1 MSEKVYDIA
10 IIGGGPGGYVA
21 AIRAAQMGAKVAL
34 IEMER
39 VGGCCLNR
47 GCIPTKA
54 MVHQAEV
61 YQQMLKSAE
70 YGLPI
75 DGAVRIDFPRF
86 MQRVDE
92 VTETLVSGVEE
103 LIKGHAIDEYRGI
116 ATIVRPGL
124 MRVIVQEGGAYQIDR
139 RGLPSLGEVPDS
151 AIREVTAKK
160 IVVATGSKS
169 ARAPIPGN
177 DLPGVLASREL
188 LRVKELPR
196 SMVIIGASV
205 VGMEFACIFNA
216 LGVEVNVLARRTFL
230 KGADDKL
237 VKRFRPLAARQGI
250 KITQGV
256 DFREIAQ
263 ADDGLLRVGYE
274 YKGQV
279 MHAEGQ
285 IVLLATGRD
294 PYTAN
299 LGVGELG
306 LEMDGRKIVAN
317 ERLETSIPDVYAI
330 GDVTGGYM
338 LAHVASY
345 EGEVAVENALGHER
359 IADYSGVHN
368 CIFTMPEIAAV
379 GLTEEQAREQGVDYV
394 VERFPFAINGRALG
408 MGETEGQVR
417 MICEKGSGKIL
428 GLHIMGARANDIAAE
443 GAVAIRAGLTAK
455 DLADTIH
462 AHPTLPETIMEAAK
476 AVAYGEAI
484 HYRKV

>member
-1 MSEKVYDIA
+1 MGGKVYDIA

-54 MVHQAEV
+54 MIHQAEV
-61 YQQMLKSAE
+61 YQQMLHSAD

-75 DGAVRIDFPRF
+75 DGSVRIDFPRF

-92 VTETLVSGVEE
+92 VTEKLVSGVEE
-103 LIKGHAIDEYRGI
+103 LIKGHAVDEYRGI

-124 MRVIVQEGGAYQIDR
+124 LRVIVQEGGTYGIDR
-139 RGLPSLGEVPDS
+139 PGLPRLGEVPDS
-151 AIREVTAKK
+151 AIRELEAPK

-177 DLPGVLASREL
+177 DLPGVVASREL
-188 LRVKELPR
+188 LKLKEMPR

-205 VGMEFACIFNA
+205 VGMEFACLFNA
-216 LGVEVNVLARRTFL
+216 LGVEVNMLDRINIL

-237 VKRFRPLAARQGI
+237 VKRFRPLLGKRGI
-250 KITQGV
+250 KIAEKVEPRQITQTDG
-256 DFREIAQ
+256 
-263 ADDGLLRVGYE
+263 GLLRVDYDN
-274 YKGQV
+274 KGKEA
-279 MHAEGQ
+279 HTEGQ
-285 IVLLATGRD
+285 IVLLATGRV
-294 PYTAN
+294 PYTDN
-299 LGVGELG
+299 LGAKELG
-306 LEMDGRKIVAN
+306 LAMDGKKIVVN
-317 ERLETSIPDVYAI
+317 EYMETNVPGIYAV
-330 GDVTGGYM
+330 GDVVGGYM

-345 EGEVAVENALGHER
+345 EGEVAVENALGHR
-359 IADYSGVHN
+359 RPADYSGVHN
-368 CIFTMPEIAAV
+368 CIFTMPEIASV
-379 GLTEEQAREQGVDYV
+379 GLTEDQAKERGIDCL

-417 MICEKGSGKIL
+417 MVCEKGSGKIL

-476 AVAYGEAI
+476 AVACGEAI

>member
-1 MSEKVYDIA
+1 MQEYHIA

-39 VGGCCLNR
+39 IGGCCLNR

-75 DGAVRIDFPRF
+75 DGAVRVDFPRF

-124 MRVIVQEGGAYQIDR
+124 VRVIAQEGETYRIGR
-139 RGLPSLGEVPDS
+139 HGLPSLGEVPDS
-151 AIREVTAKK
+151 AIREVAAQK
-160 IVVATGSKS
+160 IIIATGSKS

-177 DLPGVLASREL
+177 ELPGVVASREL
-188 LRVKELPR
+188 LKLKKLPR
-196 SMVIIGASV
+196 SMVIVGASV

-237 VKRFRPLAARQGI
+237 VKRFRPLVAKRGI
-250 KITQGV
+250 KITQGLE
-256 DFREIAQ
+256 FQEITQ
-263 ADDGLLRVGYE
+263 AGDGLLRVGYE
-274 YKGQV
+274 YKGQAL
-279 MHAEGQ
+279 HAEGEV
-285 IVLLATGRD
+285 VLLATGRD

-299 LGVGELG
+299 LGVEGLG
-306 LEMDGRKIVAN
+306 LKMNGKKVVVN
-317 ERLETSIPDVYAI
+317 ERMETNTPDIYAI

-345 EGEVAVENALGHER
+345 EGEVAVENALGHSR
-359 IADYSGVHN
+359 VADYSGIHN
-368 CIFTMPEIAAV
+368 CIFTMPEIASV
-379 GLTEEQAREQGVDYV
+379 GLTEEQAKGQGIDYL

-417 MICEKGSGKIL
+417 IICEKGSGKIL
-428 GLHIMGARANDIAAE
+428 GLHVMGARANDIAAE
-443 GAVAIRAGLTAK
+443 GAVAIHAGLTAK

-462 AHPTLPETIMEAAK
+462 AHPTLPETIMEAAR